1 MAFLG
6 VLEENRYFCVLCVMY
21 PSAGI
26 LLQVQKT
33 VARGCGCLTGFASYF
48 LPFYAMQEGNWW
60 MVDHEP
66 ARRGKSRF
74 VCCLLSTPV
83 SRGDVLEVSFL
94 VDNKCN
100 GRRC

>member
-6 VLEENRYFCVLCVMY
+6 VLEENRCFCVMCCVPISGY
-21 PSAGI
+21 LFAGTEDRSTW
-26 LLQVQKT
+26 LRVFNRFL
-33 VARGCGCLTGFASYF
+33 SYF
-48 LPFYAMQEGNWW
+48 QPFYAMQEGNWW

-83 SRGDVLEVSFL
+83 SRGDVLEVWFL
-94 VDNKCN
+94 MDSKCN
-100 GRRC
+100 RRRC